1 MYANVSAPLNA
12 MTSEKSV
19 FDWSNDC
26 EHAFVELK
34 ELLCSYP
41 VLAFPRLGDPFIVEV
56 DGSDVAVGGVLLQES
71 DLGDVHP
78 VAYFS
83 NSLKREQRPWSPY
96 TKEAYA
102 IVLATRHWKTYLI
115 GSKFVIRS
123 DHNPLTTLRKTKDPR
138 GKFPRWLSE
147 LEELTFDVEY
157 KPGKLNVVPDAL
169 SRIVN
174 PAEHEPIDELD
185 EKIYS
190 AFTEGENFKF
200 QLRQEQCNDAVI
212 SDAKEKIEA
221 GNKIEKGRLRHVQK
235 QLRVEDG
242 ILTKGG
248 RQVVPPGLRRF
259 VTEQLHEVGHSG
271 SEKLYNKIQKRFYW
285 PNLYRYV
292 QNHLSNCE
300 VCQRCKPST
309 RPPKAP
315 LLPIHE
321 PEFPMQFITL
331 DIAYMVKD
339 EEGYQYMLMIG
350 DLFSKYVTAVPLREQ
365 TAESICN
372 ALHKEWI
379 LVHGVANYL
388 LSDQGSNVD
397 GNVMRQICN
406 KFGIEKRRTSAY
418 HSQGN

>member
-221 GNKIEKGRLRHVQK
+221 GNKIK
-235 QLRVEDG
+235 
-242 ILTKGG
+242 KGG
-248 RQVVPPGLRRF
+248 
-259 VTEQLHEVGHSG
+259 
-271 SEKLYNKIQKRFYW
+271 
-285 PNLYRYV
+285 YV
-292 QNHLSNCE
+292 MYKNNC
-300 VCQRCKPST
+300 V
-309 RPPKAP
+309 
-315 LLPIHE
+315 
-321 PEFPMQFITL
+321 
-331 DIAYMVKD
+331 
-339 EEGYQYMLMIG
+339 
-350 DLFSKYVTAVPLREQ
+350 
-365 TAESICN
+365 
-372 ALHKEWI
+372 
-379 LVHGVANYL
+379 
-388 LSDQGSNVD
+388 
-397 GNVMRQICN
+397 
-406 KFGIEKRRTSAY
+406 
-418 HSQGN
+418 